1 MLGRKVMY
9 EVLADLNRTSGV
21 TGSMLVGMDGII
33 IAADMD
39 TVDKDEAVGALAA
52 SITSSVKKSLERLKH
67 HELEQVTIEAEGGNL
82 FLTAS
87 KPGILVVKTEE
98 DVNIGLVRLEIRNAL
113 NRLES

>member
-1 MLGRKVMY
+1 MY
-9 EVLADLNRTSGV
+9 QVLADLNRTSGV
-21 TGSMLVGMDGII
+21 TGSMVVGEDGII

-52 SITSSVKKSLERLKH
+52 SITASVKKSLERLKQND
-67 HELEQVTIEAEGGNL
+67 LAQVTIESEGGNL

-98 DVNIGLVRLEIRNAL
+98 DVNIGLIRLEIRNAL

>member
-1 MLGRKVMY
+1 MY
-9 EVLADLNRTSGV
+9 QVLADLNRTSGV
-21 TGSMLVGMDGII
+21 TGSMVVGEDGII

-52 SITSSVKKSLERLKH
+52 SITASVKKSLERLKQND
-67 HELEQVTIEAEGGNL
+67 LAQVTIESEGGNL

-87 KPGILVVKTEE
+87 RPGILVVKTEE

>member
-1 MLGRKVMY
+1 MY
-9 EVLADLNRTSGV
+9 QVLADLNRTSGV
-21 TGSMLVGMDGII
+21 TGSMVVGEDGII

-39 TVDKDEAVGALAA
+39 TVDTDEAVGALAA

-67 HELEQVTIEAEGGNL
+67 NELAQVTIEAEGGNL

-87 KPGILVVKTEE
+87 GPGILVVKTEE